1 MAFKMTGFKKH
12 ISPFLE
18 YRTSVGYTRGATANS
33 NAIDLKLFTGFMEAN
48 GKNII
53 SGKEVIAFQ
62 QYLANERNNAPASLN
77 RKIFTLKAFQ
87 NYLDLKGLEK
97 AADLPFK
104 KVLKIRAPRAYRPN
118 YLVSGRNKLT
128 YCFLMY

>member
-48 GKNII
+48 AKNII

-62 QYLANERNNAPASLN
+62 MYLANQRNNAPSSIN
-77 RKIFTLKAFQ
+77 RKIFTL
-87 NYLDLKGLEK
+87 LDNQQKKIAKLEFHEISNRVNPALFPKLSGFKGTGK
-97 AADLPFK
+97 
-104 KVLKIRAPRAYRPN
+104 
-118 YLVSGRNKLT
+118 GR
-128 YCFLMY
+128 